1 MAAIR
6 VSAGPR
12 NLFLVIAHEDKTH
25 ILGTWAYRAGEKK
38 SLSKG
43 LHKQW
48 KNKLKRIHPPE
59 GSWLEEQTP
68 RCWEWFQRDA
78 AGGPEGAEGN
88 SPLLPVRDSL
98 IARSETVPPA
108 ETFPW
113 NGPLPFSPTL
123 TNLCCVLIVSN
134 KLSKLCFFLHWR
146 ITALQCCSIHQCKPV
161 IIMSISPPFWAS
173 LPTIPLHRWMD
184 KEVVVHIYNGTLPD
198 IKRNEPGPA
207 VVCVWWNWACYT
219 ELSSQK
225 DKIYIYH
232 IICDLFLNPPS
243 KQRW

>member
-25 ILGTWAYRAGEKK
+25 ILGTWAYRAGGKK

-68 RCWEWFQRDA
+68 RCWEWLQRDA
-78 AGGPEGAEGN
+78 AGGPEGTEGN
-88 SPLLPVRDSL
+88 FPLLPVRDSL
-98 IARSETVPPA
+98 VARSETVPPA

-123 TNLCCVLIVSN
+123 TNLFCVLIVSN
-134 KLSKLCFFLHWR
+134 KLSKLCFFFS
-146 ITALQCCSIHQCKPV
+146 LQDNCFTMLCIHQCKPV
-161 IIMSISPPFWAS
+161 NIIYISPPFWAS
-173 LPTIPLHRWMD
+173 LSTIPLYRWMD
-184 KEVVVHIYNGTLPD
+184 KEVVVLIYNGTLLRHKKEWTWARK
-198 IKRNEPGPA
+198 IKKKK
-207 VVCVWWNWACYT
+207 Y
-219 ELSSQK
+219 
-225 DKIYIYH
+225 IYIYIYIY
-232 IICDLFLNPPS
+232 II
-243 KQRW
+243 